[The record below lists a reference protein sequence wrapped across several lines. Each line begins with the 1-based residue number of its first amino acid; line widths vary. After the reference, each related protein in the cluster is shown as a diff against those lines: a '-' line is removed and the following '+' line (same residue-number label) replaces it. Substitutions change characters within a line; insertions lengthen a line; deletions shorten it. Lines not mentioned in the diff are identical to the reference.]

1 MAEKRTIELE
11 IQDNSKTLKQQYR
24 DAVKELQ
31 NVAAAY
37 GETSAEAV
45 KAAQK
50 AAELKDQIAFTNDL
64 VGAFNPDAKF
74 NSLSKSIGGVLDGF
88 QAVQGGLGLIG
99 IEGEAVEEAMVRVQ
113 SAMALS
119 QGLQGLMEA
128 RDSFKQLGTVAMN
141 ALKGIRTGL
150 AATGIGVF
158 IVALGTVVAYWE
170 DIKALVSGVSEETE
184 KSLVNQKKRVELAQ
198 TELDVFDLQ
207 TNSLRLQGKSEEE
220 ILKLRQY
227 RLKQIYKEQEAE
239 IEKEEL
245 KKKLEVAAAKRN
257 KMLLEGYLTFQ
268 IEAVLIPF
276 RLLAKSVDS
285 AIFTINQGL
294 KLLGKAPLDI
304 KYMNE
309 YLTDFRKF
317 AAEGIASK
325 VFDPEEVAAKSDKV
339 ISELKNNLIK
349 TKSEIDGAQIQI
361 NNITKNNNDKNLNN
375 AKDNAKEIIDL
386 EKQIQ
391 DEKLKLVEDENAK
404 AQMMAIAAAEERI
417 KEVEKTTAD
426 EKQKAELIKLIRE
439 NLNNE
444 LNALDEE
451 YYTKQNAAKAE
462 ADKLRIEQENA
473 YLEQIEQIQELNFQN
488 SLTEQQKELQAV
500 NDKYFALETA
510 AQGNAEQMAIIEEAK
525 NAEIDKINATYE
537 QKEAERRKKNR
548 DFAIEMAL
556 SSLSTISN
564 LTELFGKKNEKAAKR
579 AFQVNKAA
587 QLASAVISTY
597 QSATSAYASQFVPPD
612 PTSPVRGA
620 IAAGVAVA
628 AGLANVAKIASQ
640 KFESGG
646 SSGGGGGSSA
656 GSGGGG
662 AQMAAPQFNTIGT
675 SGINQLATL
684 QQQPTKAYVVSGE
697 VTSAQSLDRNRLQNA
712 TL

>member
-11 IQDNSKTLKQQYR
+11 IQDNSQTLKQQYKE
-24 DAVKELQ
+24 AVQELQ
-31 NVAAAY
+31 KVSAQY
-37 GETSAEAV
+37 GETSEQAV
-45 KAAQK
+45 KAAK
-50 AAELKDQIAFTNDL
+50 AAAELKDQIGFSKDL
-64 VGAFNPDAKF
+64 VDSFNPDAKF
-74 NSLSKSIGGVLDGF
+74 SALTRSIGGVLDGF
-88 QAVQGGLGLIG
+88 QAFEGALGLVG
-99 IEGEAVEEAMVRVQ
+99 VEGEAVQETLLKVQ
-113 SAMALS
+113 SAMAVS
-119 QGLQGLMEA
+119 QGVQGLMEA
-128 RDSFKQLGTVAMN
+128 KDSFKQLGTVAAN

-150 AATGIGVF
+150 AATGIGIF
-158 IVALGTVVAYWE
+158 LVALGTVVAYWDE
-170 DIKALVSGVSEETE
+170 IKEAVSGVSAEQKALNERTQKDLIAAEAKVDALNKQDNILKLQGKTE
-184 KSLVNQKKRVELAQ
+184 RQILQYKI
-198 TELDVFDLQ
+198 TELDTAIKIAE
-207 TNSLRLQGKSEEE
+207 TNLTNAKATAKAQFET
-220 ILKLRQY
+220 
-227 RLKQIYKEQEAE
+227 
-239 IEKEEL
+239 
-245 KKKLEVAAAKRN
+245 AKRN
-257 KMLLEGYLTFQ
+257 RDILVGILDFLNAPIKRILET
-268 IEAVLIPF
+268 
-276 RLLAKSVDS
+276 VDKI
-285 AIFTINQGL
+285 A
-294 KLLGKAPLDI
+294 
-304 KYMNE
+304 
-309 YLTDFRKF
+309 KF
-317 AAEGIASK
+317 AGQDTGLSKWFETLEKAGKKQIDMFMLGDSIEEGLASIKTAE
-325 VFDPEEVAAKSDKV
+325 DKLV
-339 ISELKNNLIK
+339 ELKNTQAGYVLAIQQ
-349 TKSEIDGAQIQI
+349 IDKQAHEKVI
-361 NNITKNNNDKNLNN
+361 NDSKKQG
-375 AKDNAKEIIDL
+375 KEIIDL

-404 AQMMAIAAAEERI
+404 AQMLAIAAAEERI
-417 KEVEKTTAD
+417 KEVEKTTAE

-444 LNALDEE
+444 LDALDEE
-451 YYTKQNAAKAE
+451 YYAKQNAAKAE

-473 YLEQIEQIQELNFQN
+473 YLDQIEQIQELNFQN
-488 SLTEQQKELQAV
+488 SLTEQQRELQAV

-640 KFESGG
+640 KFEGGG

-662 AQMAAPQFNTIGT
+662 GQMAAPQFNTIGT

>member
-11 IQDNSKTLKQQYR
+11 IQDNSKTLKQQYKE
-24 DAVKELQ
+24 AVQELQ
-31 NVAAAY
+31 KVSAAY

-404 AQMMAIAAAEERI
+404 AQMMAITAAEERI

-444 LNALDEE
+444 LDALDEE
-451 YYTKQNAAKAE
+451 YYAKQNAAKAE

-473 YLEQIEQIQELNFQN
+473 LLDQIEQIQEQNFQN
-488 SLTEQQKELQAV
+488 SLTEQQRELQAV

-564 LTELFGKKNEKAAKR
+564 LTELFGKKNQKAAKR

-640 KFESGG
+640 KFEGGG

-656 GSGGGG
+656 GAGGGG

>member
-74 NSLSKSIGGVLDGF
+74 NSLSRSLGGVLDGF

-128 RDSFKQLGTVAMN
+128 RDSFKQLGTVAAN

-339 ISELKNNLIK
+339 INELKNNLIK

-375 AKDNAKEIIDL
+375 AKDNAKQIIDL

-391 DEKLKLVEDENAK
+391 DEKIKLVEDENAK
-404 AQMMAIAAAEERI
+404 AQMIAIAAAEERI

-444 LNALDEE
+444 LDALDEE
-451 YYTKQNAAKAE
+451 YYAKQNAAKAE

-473 YLEQIEQIQELNFQN
+473 YLDQIEQIQEQNFQN
-488 SLTEQQKELQAV
+488 SLTEQQRELQAV

-640 KFESGG
+640 KFEGGG

-656 GSGGGG
+656 GAGGGG

>member
-11 IQDNSKTLKQQYR
+11 IQDNSQTLKQQYKE
-24 DAVKELQ
+24 AVQELQ
-31 NVAAAY
+31 KVSAQY
-37 GETSAEAV
+37 GETSEQAV
-45 KAAQK
+45 KAAK
-50 AAELKDQIAFTNDL
+50 AAAELKDQIGFSKDL
-64 VGAFNPDAKF
+64 VDSFNPDAKF
-74 NSLSKSIGGVLDGF
+74 SALTRSIGGVLDGF
-88 QAVQGGLGLIG
+88 QAFEGALGLVG
-99 IEGEAVEEAMVRVQ
+99 VEGEAVQETLLKVQ
-113 SAMALS
+113 SAMAVS
-119 QGLQGLMEA
+119 QGVQGLMEA
-128 RDSFKQLGTVAMN
+128 KDSFKQLGTVAAN

-150 AATGIGVF
+150 AATGIGIF
-158 IVALGTVVAYWE
+158 LVALGTVVAYWDE
-170 DIKALVSGVSEETE
+170 IKEAVSGVSAEQKALNERTQKDLIAAEAKVDALNKQDNILKLQGKTE
-184 KSLVNQKKRVELAQ
+184 RQILQYKI
-198 TELDVFDLQ
+198 TELDTAIKIAE
-207 TNSLRLQGKSEEE
+207 TNLTNAKATAKAQFET
-220 ILKLRQY
+220 
-227 RLKQIYKEQEAE
+227 
-239 IEKEEL
+239 
-245 KKKLEVAAAKRN
+245 AKRN
-257 KMLLEGYLTFQ
+257 RDILVGILDFLNAPIKRILET
-268 IEAVLIPF
+268 
-276 RLLAKSVDS
+276 VDKI
-285 AIFTINQGL
+285 A
-294 KLLGKAPLDI
+294 
-304 KYMNE
+304 
-309 YLTDFRKF
+309 KF
-317 AAEGIASK
+317 AGQDTGLSKWFETLEKAGKKQIDMFMLGDSIEEGLASIKTAE
-325 VFDPEEVAAKSDKV
+325 DKLV
-339 ISELKNNLIK
+339 ELKNTQAGYVLAIQQ
-349 TKSEIDGAQIQI
+349 IDKQAHEKVI
-361 NNITKNNNDKNLNN
+361 NDSKKQG
-375 AKDNAKEIIDL
+375 KEIIDL

-404 AQMMAIAAAEERI
+404 AQMLAIAAAEERI

-444 LNALDEE
+444 LDALDEE
-451 YYTKQNAAKAE
+451 YYAKQNAAKAE

-473 YLEQIEQIQELNFQN
+473 YLDQIEQIQELNFQN
-488 SLTEQQKELQAV
+488 SLTEQQRELQAV

-640 KFESGG
+640 KFEGGG

-662 AQMAAPQFNTIGT
+662 GQMAAPQFNTIGT

>member
-1 MAEKRTIELE
+1 
-11 IQDNSKTLKQQYR
+11 
-24 DAVKELQ
+24 
-31 NVAAAY
+31 
-37 GETSAEAV
+37 
-45 KAAQK
+45 
-50 AAELKDQIAFTNDL
+50 
-64 VGAFNPDAKF
+64 
-74 NSLSKSIGGVLDGF
+74 
-88 QAVQGGLGLIG
+88 
-99 IEGEAVEEAMVRVQ
+99 
-113 SAMALS
+113 
-119 QGLQGLMEA
+119 
-128 RDSFKQLGTVAMN
+128 MN

-444 LNALDEE
+444 LDALDEE
-451 YYTKQNAAKAE
+451 YYAKQNAAKAE

-473 YLEQIEQIQELNFQN
+473 YLEQIEQIQEQNFQN
-488 SLTEQQKELQAV
+488 SLTEQQRELQAV

-640 KFESGG
+640 KFEGGG

-656 GSGGGG
+656 GGGGGG

-684 QQQPTKAYVVSGE
+684 QQQPTKAYVDSGE

>member
-11 IQDNSKTLKQQYR
+11 IQDNSKTLKQQYKE
-24 DAVKELQ
+24 AVQELQ
-31 NVAAAY
+31 KVSAAY
-37 GETSAEAV
+37 GETSEQAV
-45 KAAQK
+45 KAAK
-50 AAELKDQIAFTNDL
+50 AAAELKDQIGFSKDL
-64 VGAFNPDAKF
+64 VDSFNPDAKF
-74 NSLSKSIGGVLDGF
+74 SALTRSIGGVLDGF
-88 QAVQGGLGLIG
+88 QAFEGALGLVG
-99 IEGEAVEEAMVRVQ
+99 VEGEAVQETLLKVQ
-113 SAMALS
+113 SAMAVS
-119 QGLQGLMEA
+119 QGVQGLMEA
-128 RDSFKQLGTVAMN
+128 KDSFKQLGTVAAN

-150 AATGIGVF
+150 AATGIGIF
-158 IVALGTVVAYWE
+158 LVALGTVVAYWDE
-170 DIKALVSGVSEETE
+170 IKEAVSGVSAEQKALNERTQKDLIAAEAKVDALNKQDNILKLQGKTE
-184 KSLVNQKKRVELAQ
+184 RQILQYKI
-198 TELDVFDLQ
+198 TELDTAIKIAE
-207 TNSLRLQGKSEEE
+207 TNLTNAKATAKAQFET
-220 ILKLRQY
+220 
-227 RLKQIYKEQEAE
+227 
-239 IEKEEL
+239 
-245 KKKLEVAAAKRN
+245 AKRN
-257 KMLLEGYLTFQ
+257 RDILVGILDFLNAPIKRILET
-268 IEAVLIPF
+268 
-276 RLLAKSVDS
+276 VDKI
-285 AIFTINQGL
+285 A
-294 KLLGKAPLDI
+294 
-304 KYMNE
+304 
-309 YLTDFRKF
+309 KF
-317 AAEGIASK
+317 AGQDTGLSKWFETLEKAGKKQIDMFMLGDSIEEGLASIKTAE
-325 VFDPEEVAAKSDKV
+325 DKLV
-339 ISELKNNLIK
+339 ELKNTQAGYILSIQQ
-349 TKSEIDGAQIQI
+349 IDKQAHEKVI
-361 NNITKNNNDKNLNN
+361 NDSQKQG
-375 AKDNAKEIIDL
+375 KEIIDL

-444 LNALDEE
+444 LDALDEE
-451 YYTKQNAAKAE
+451 YYAKQNAAKAE

-473 YLEQIEQIQELNFQN
+473 YLDQIEQIQEQNFQN
-488 SLTEQQKELQAV
+488 SLTEQQRELQAV

-640 KFESGG
+640 KFEGGG

-656 GSGGGG
+656 GAGGGG